1 MLVLII
7 VLVCVIIGLMI
18 YNMSI
23 HRKIQTFHNMNQRVT
38 NLNILQ
44 DFMNI
49 VGKDLDVDKK
59 IQAIN
64 EVIIEKYE
72 IKYST
77 IVVFDGTEYTI
88 KATNVSQRHWDVMK
102 KLHEVDIFKDSIE
115 AAVPKYITANN
126 ENERLP
132 YQQEEFGRAK
142 SAIFFPLYIDNV
154 YIGYWIIESGTPHEF
169 DNIDTTIFETVREN
183 IVTVLKTVDYQ
194 KVIENLVRTD
204 LFTGLKSVEYLYGEG
219 KKVIDNYAVSSV
231 CMFRIANIE
240 EINKISRELGNKVIT
255 ETSNYVKE
263 NIADTYI
270 FVRYMGPKFVIVFC
284 GVESDA
290 VADFIS
296 QVKDAVEKLQISLE
310 NNFEVME
317 ILDNNKKDS
326 EKIADEKPK
335 RGRRKK
341 KKEIQVATPQLNFVI
356 STYYKGTGLEEVLSK
371 MEKYIDEESKE
382 STEITSI

>member
-7 VLVCVIIGLMI
+7 ILVCVIIGLMI

-59 IQAIN
+59 IQSIN

-88 KATNVSQRHWDVMK
+88 KATNVSQRHWDAMK

-290 VADFIS
+290 VADFIN